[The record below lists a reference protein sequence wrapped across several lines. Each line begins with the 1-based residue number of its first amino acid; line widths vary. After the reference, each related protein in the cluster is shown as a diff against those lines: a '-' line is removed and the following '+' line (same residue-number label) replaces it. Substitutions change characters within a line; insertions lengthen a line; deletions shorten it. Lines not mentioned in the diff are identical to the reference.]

1 MRGRRP
7 APRIGTARET
17 TTVRVNRRRARY
29 VVLGLLLA
37 SFAGPW
43 NNPRSYF
50 SRVVEHVL
58 RRPWEWSSLLVAAIL
73 ATPIAC
79 LAAAMAPQSRFRAVA
94 YRVLAGGNAVWV
106 GILLARSP
114 LSLKETMETWG
125 VALYVVA
132 IVLGSIIEFAPARGG
147 GKRDYTDVFR

>member
-1 MRGRRP
+1 L
-7 APRIGTARET
+7 
-17 TTVRVNRRRARY
+17 NRRRARY
-29 VVLGLLLA
+29 VVLALLLA

-50 SRVVEHVL
+50 PSVVEHVL
-58 RRPWEWSSLLVAAIL
+58 RHPWQWSSLLLAAIV

-79 LAAAMAPQSRFRAVA
+79 LLATIAPQSRLRVVA
-94 YRVLAGGNAVWV
+94 YRVLAGGTAVWI

-114 LSLKETMETWG
+114 LSPRETMESWG

-132 IVLGSIIEFAPARGG
+132 IVLGSIIEFAPARGAD
-147 GKRDYTDVFR
+147 KRDYTEVFR